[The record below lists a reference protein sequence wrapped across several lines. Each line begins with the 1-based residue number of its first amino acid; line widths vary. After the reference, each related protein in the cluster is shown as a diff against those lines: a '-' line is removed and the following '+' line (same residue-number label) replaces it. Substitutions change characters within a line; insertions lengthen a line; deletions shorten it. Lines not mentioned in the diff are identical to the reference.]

1 MIKMRTSFLTP
12 VRKMDIGLIRQ
23 MLNNENIT
31 ADEKTAVQQEIQ
43 ELPEIFR
50 LLASLED
57 DAQKLLLNNWARSE
71 LVLNEEIVGQLLDY
85 LSEYPAESRAEN
97 LAVIKAFAFLE
108 LNNLPKTEQLINALR
123 SVFTQD
129 SSLTQSLN
137 QLLSGDQ
144 LSPEVKN
151 KIKAE
156 LGLNLK
162 ENAEQTTAENIK
174 NYLNKS
180 ELLLSLLDKANLSE
194 ADKLIDNLLGQKLV
208 NLDLQE
214 DNSLFMLALEIP
226 IKFND
231 KNKLLPLFLKIAEEE
246 KKQKSKSNKSAK
258 NYDITLITE
267 LPQIGTIKSKIK
279 VKNKDISALFLS
291 ESEQTASLIKNNL
304 ERLQK
309 PLEAAGFNIKNLET
323 AKLEMSSS
331 EKNNFFNKIFLAEFD
346 SSADSGQKYTHL
358 DIRV

>member
-1 MIKMRTSFLTP
+1 
-12 VRKMDIGLIRQ
+12 
-23 MLNNENIT
+23 
-31 ADEKTAVQQEIQ
+31 
-43 ELPEIFR
+43 
-50 LLASLED
+50 
-57 DAQKLLLNNWARSE
+57 
-71 LVLNEEIVGQLLDY
+71 
-85 LSEYPAESRAEN
+85 
-97 LAVIKAFAFLE
+97 
-108 LNNLPKTEQLINALR
+108 
-123 SVFTQD
+123 
-129 SSLTQSLN
+129 
-137 QLLSGDQ
+137 
-144 LSPEVKN
+144 
-151 KIKAE
+151 
-156 LGLNLK
+156 
-162 ENAEQTTAENIK
+162 
-174 NYLNKS
+174 
-180 ELLLSLLDKANLSE
+180 
-194 ADKLIDNLLGQKLV
+194 
-208 NLDLQE
+208 
-214 DNSLFMLALEIP
+214 MLALEIP